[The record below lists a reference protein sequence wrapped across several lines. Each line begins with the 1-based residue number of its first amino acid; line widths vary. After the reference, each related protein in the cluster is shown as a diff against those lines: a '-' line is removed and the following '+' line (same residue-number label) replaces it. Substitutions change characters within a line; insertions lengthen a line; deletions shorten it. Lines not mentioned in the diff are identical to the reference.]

1 MEVEMAL
8 LAAEKEEVTTQ
19 VVTFINLELKI
30 FKYEL

>member
-1 MEVEMAL
+1 MAL